1 MAAAGVPAHRSGPRV
16 GVVLGAGGV
25 LGAAWMIGALV
36 AVQERL
42 GFAVGEAELVVGTSA
57 GSVLAA
63 ALRCGVGIE
72 AMVAHQRGALVG
84 GVPDLGP
91 PDLGGRSLPPPPLLR
106 VGSPRLMLA
115 ALRAPHR
122 MHPWVAASA
131 LLPQGRAR
139 HVALHSMVHAMVSH
153 AWPHLPPHGG
163 SHGGLTGVIHSARHG
178 GNHPGP
184 VDLHDAA
191 GPVGAARAAVGR
203 VKVAAA
209 AACAHASTGG
219 PGAAVGSAGP
229 RAATGIGAAA
239 GLSGPGA
246 PIDAVPIDAVPIDA
260 VPVAGAGDV
269 RAEWARD
276 GRTWIVAVDYDSGQR
291 VVFGRPGA
299 PAAALPD
306 AVVASC
312 SIPGWF
318 RPAVIDGRRYVDG
331 GLRSATSAGLLA
343 EEELD
348 EAYVLAPMASLAFD
362 RPRMPHERLER
373 RLRRLMTVGLR
384 REVERLRSAG
394 TKVTVLTPGPED
406 LAAIGANLM
415 DPRRRLGVLET
426 SLRTSAAALAA
437 GTEVTPPPGRTH
449 AA

>member
-1 MAAAGVPAHRSGPRV
+1 MV
-16 GVVLGAGGV
+16 
-25 LGAAWMIGALV
+25 GALA

-63 ALRCGVGIE
+63 ALRCGVGVE
-72 AMVAHQRGALVG
+72 DMVAHQRGALVG
-84 GVPDLGP
+84 GVLDLGP
-91 PDLGGRSLPPPPLLR
+91 PDLGQRSLPPPPMLR

-131 LLPQGRAR
+131 LVPQGRAR

-153 AWPHLPPHGG
+153 AWPHLPPPHGG
-163 SHGGLTGVIHSARHG
+163 PQGALHDVIHNALHGGH
-178 GNHPGP
+178 HPGP
-184 VDLHDAA
+184 VGVPGAPGTA
-191 GPVGAARAAVGR
+191 GGAADRA
-203 VKVAAA
+203 KVTAAQPG
-209 AACAHASTGG
+209 ACASAGG
-219 PGAAVGSAGP
+219 PGTVAGQEGKP
-229 RAATGIGAAA
+229 AAA
-239 GLSGPGA
+239 GSGAVAGLAGASGPVSGA
-246 PIDAVPIDAVPIDA
+246 P
-260 VPVAGAGDV
+260 AGDAW
-269 RAEWARD
+269 AEWAQD

-318 RPAVIDGRRYVDG
+318 RPATIGGRRYVDG

-343 EEELD
+343 AEGLD
-348 EAYVLAPMASLAFD
+348 EVYVLAPMASLAFD

-373 RLRRLMTVGLR
+373 RLRRLMTLGLR
-384 REVERLRSAG
+384 REVDRLRSAG
-394 TKVTVLTPGPED
+394 TTVTVLTPGPED
-406 LAAIGANLM
+406 LTVFGANLM

-437 GTEVTPPPGRTH
+437 SSEPVPPPSRTH